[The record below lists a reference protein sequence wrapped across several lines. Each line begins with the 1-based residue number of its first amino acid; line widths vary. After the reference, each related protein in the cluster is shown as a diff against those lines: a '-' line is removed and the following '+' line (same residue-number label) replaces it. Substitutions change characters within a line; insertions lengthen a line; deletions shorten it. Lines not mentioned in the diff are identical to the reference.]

1 MITPLGMHIIS
12 LILHKFCNATCKKT
26 LRPRSDNANGLDP
39 PYCLCC
45 FALNLPDG
53 TQNIV
58 PSGFFT
64 ERRTHMNKL
73 FTVIFYSL
81 LTVSAHA
88 GVMPETASK
97 ARTATENIVASAPE
111 TSSGLD
117 QLLQFI
123 FSVAFLI
130 L

>member
-1 MITPLGMHIIS
+1 
-12 LILHKFCNATCKKT
+12 
-26 LRPRSDNANGLDP
+26 
-39 PYCLCC
+39 
-45 FALNLPDG
+45 
-53 TQNIV
+53 
-58 PSGFFT
+58 
-64 ERRTHMNKL
+64 MNKL

-97 ARTATENIVASAPE
+97 ARTATENVVASVPE

-117 QLLQFI
+117 QILQFI